1 VANKGKYSKSALL
14 ANIILGSKLDKNKHS
29 SLFRIIV
36 NNKEKSLVTL
46 TKVVYVIKL
55 ASFITDSKELKAGV

>member
-1 VANKGKYSKSALL
+1 MCLKSALL
-14 ANIILGSKLDKNKHS
+14 ANIILGSKFDKNKHS

-36 NNKEKSLVTL
+36 NNKEKSFVTL

-55 ASFITDSKELKAGV
+55 ASFITDSMELKAGVFNHLV